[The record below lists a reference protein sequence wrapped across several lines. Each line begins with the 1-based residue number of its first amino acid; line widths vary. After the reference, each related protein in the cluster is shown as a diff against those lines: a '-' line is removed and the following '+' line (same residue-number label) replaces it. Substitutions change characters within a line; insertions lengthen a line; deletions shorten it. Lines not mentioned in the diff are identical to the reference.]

1 MGAGRGVSRWGGLVG
16 ASLLCA
22 SLACGGRASD
32 GRLEVAWD
40 EPLDADPSPGGGSG
54 GSSDGPPSMGT
65 PMRGTCEVNQL
76 LVECAPEGR
85 AGSSSSGLSCAEDSQ
100 QPFCP
105 QPMAPDLELDGLPV
119 RDQAERVLGAYCG
132 MCHTPGAIA
141 SGPADIRDLD
151 RMMQEGF
158 IEDCSPDNSPLIRAM
173 RMSELGQQPPPE
185 ADIERVVAAIKL
197 GCTPEQRSC
206 SDIPDQPGCDVVRS
220 EMVLDHRCGGCHGS
234 VARAEAGYLLEGM
247 SYIDDMPALIENG
260 KVVACNTGASSVLQ
274 RGSDGMHPPPGR
286 PGSAPKGYLL
296 SDKDIGLLSRTI
308 DGFCPGPVS
317 SGSLED
323 QEQARLEGMLEAQ
336 CGDCHGSVAAEQGTL
351 QGGLDRVGSIDSL
364 IRAGWLMPCVRDG
377 SLLTARMSDGSM
389 PPSDFAGPR
398 PVKADIDALN
408 AFMRLPCAGPR

>member
-1 MGAGRGVSRWGGLVG
+1 L
-16 ASLLCA
+16 
-22 SLACGGRASD
+22 
-32 GRLEVAWD
+32 
-40 EPLDADPSPGGGSG
+40 
-54 GSSDGPPSMGT
+54 PPTG
-65 PMRGTCEVNQL
+65 
-76 LVECAPEGR
+76 
-85 AGSSSSGLSCAEDSQ
+85 
-100 QPFCP
+100 
-105 QPMAPDLELDGLPV
+105 
-119 RDQAERVLGAYCG
+119 
-132 MCHTPGAIA
+132 
-141 SGPADIRDLD
+141 DLD